1 MAEALPEA
9 SALADRET
17 EIRRARAKTAL
28 SAVLWTVGSA
38 QVLFWSFA
46 IGTWIGP
53 GPLRIAELTA
63 GALFAIALGFSFSGF
78 LVRRRIEGEA
88 LFVAAVKEAGKRK
101 RLAVYGEY
109 LTLDD
114 EVVVRRRVRGASLE
128 GAELVLSILDPAL
141 EGGAVDRSLAGARP
155 TLARVR
161 DEIAT
166 SPVSARPI
174 QSTA

>member
-1 MAEALPEA
+1 MAEALSEA
-9 SALADRET
+9 STLADRET
-17 EIRRARAKTAL
+17 EIRRSRAKTAL

-46 IGTWIGP
+46 VGTWIGP

-101 RLAVYGEY
+101 RLAIYQEY

-114 EVVVRRRVRGASLE
+114 EVVVRRRIRATKLE
-128 GAELVLSILDPAL
+128 GGELVLSVLDPAL
-141 EGGAVDRSLAGARP
+141 EGGTVERTLVGARP
-155 TLARVR
+155 MLARVR
-161 DEIAT
+161 DEIAAPP
-166 SPVSARPI
+166 SPSGEKL
-174 QSTA
+174 

>member
-1 MAEALPEA
+1 MAEALSEA
-9 SALADRET
+9 STLADRET
-17 EIRRARAKTAL
+17 EIRRSRAKTAL

-78 LVRRRIEGEA
+78 LVRRRIEGDA
-88 LFVAAVKEAGKRK
+88 LFIAAVKEAGKRK
-101 RLAVYGEY
+101 RLAIFDEY

-114 EVVVRRRVRGASLE
+114 EVVLRRRLKKSSLE
-128 GAELVLSILDPAL
+128 GAELVLSVLDPAL
-141 EGGAVDRSLAGARP
+141 EGGTVERTLAGARP

-161 DEIAT
+161 DELAA
-166 SPVSARPI
+166 PSARPP